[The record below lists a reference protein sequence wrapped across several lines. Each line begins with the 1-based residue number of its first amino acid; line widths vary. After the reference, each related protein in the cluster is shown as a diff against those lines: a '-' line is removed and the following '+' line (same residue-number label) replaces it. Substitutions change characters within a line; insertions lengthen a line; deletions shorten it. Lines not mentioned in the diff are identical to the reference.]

1 MKKIDKPSITQDEIC
16 NSFKNLDYKD
26 RIIKKSNEYDQNI
39 YDVEEFLNEENE
51 FSTIDNKFEKYMKNT
66 YSNRFSSSN
75 ESYKDSYEIYQKI
88 RSSVEICPY
97 CNYFT
102 RTVRQLDHYLPKSI
116 FPSFAITANNLVPIC
131 KECNEDKDNYYST
144 KREGMLLHPY
154 YDEVA
159 NDILQFL
166 KCKVIE
172 NCNIGFQFYIE
183 KLEGWDEDTYNRVK
197 FHFEKLKLNKLYQA
211 DFIADFTDF
220 IGYIEEIKEMFPVM
234 DKKMIEKLVEGK
246 VKYFKKQGNKP
257 WSYSGFKSV
266 LENNWCM
273 NTYMPQKL
281 SVEQD

>member
-1 MKKIDKPSITQDEIC
+1 MKKIDKPSITQEDIC

-26 RIIKKSNEYDQNI
+26 IIIQKSNEYDQNV
-39 YDVEEFLNEENE
+39 YDVETFLNKENE
-51 FSTIDNKFEKYMKNT
+51 LRKTDNKFKEYMKNT

-75 ESYKDSYEIYQKI
+75 KSYKDSYVFYREL
-88 RSSVEICPY
+88 RSAVEVCPY

-131 KECNEDKDNYYST
+131 KDCNEDKDNYYSI
-144 KREGMLLHPY
+144 KKEGMLLHPY
-154 YDEVA
+154 YDNVA

-172 NCNIGFQFYIE
+172 DFNIGFEFYIE
-183 KLEGWDEDTYNRVK
+183 MLEGWDEDTYKRVK
-197 FHFEKLKLNKLYQA
+197 FHFEKFKLNKLYQA

-220 IGYIEEIKEMFPVM
+220 IGYIDEIKSLLPVL
-234 DKKMIEKLVEGK
+234 DKEMIEKLVQGK
-246 VKYFKKQGNKP
+246 VDALKKQCNKP
-257 WSYSGFKSV
+257 WSYSGFKSI

-273 NTYMPQKL
+273 NTYIPQKF
-281 SVEQD
+281 SVEQV

>member
-1 MKKIDKPSITQDEIC
+1 MKKIDKPSITQEDIC

-26 RIIKKSNEYDQNI
+26 IIILKSNEYDQNV
-39 YDVEEFLNEENE
+39 YDVETFLNKENE
-51 FSTIDNKFEKYMKNT
+51 LRKIDNKFKEYMNNT

-75 ESYKDSYEIYQKI
+75 KSYKDSYVFYREL
-88 RSSVEICPY
+88 RSAVEVCPY

-131 KECNEDKDNYYST
+131 KDCNEDKDNYYSI
-144 KREGMLLHPY
+144 KKEGMLLHPY
-154 YDEVA
+154 YDNVA

-172 NCNIGFQFYIE
+172 DFNIGFEFYIE
-183 KLEGWDEDTYNRVK
+183 MLEGWDEDTYKRVK
-197 FHFEKLKLNKLYQA
+197 FHFEKFKLNKLYQA

-220 IGYIEEIKEMFPVM
+220 VGYIDEIKSLFSVLNKE
-234 DKKMIEKLVEGK
+234 MIEKLVQGK
-246 VKYFKKQGNKP
+246 VDAIKKQGNKP
-257 WSYSGFKSV
+257 WSYAGFKSI

-273 NTYMPQKL
+273 NTYIPQKF
-281 SVEQD
+281 SVEQA